1 MSYHSMEKWRIIYK
15 LIKLLTFLIKTI
27 LYTSISNYKIMPT
40 RRQFIIGTALT
51 TLGLGAGATLTE
63 TETGKNAKKVI
74 SILAHSEEPGS
85 LENIAAETP
94 EEILR
99 SMHKVAN
106 HPRPDTKGKMEEDAF
121 NNLYDFLGEKTTK
134 ESKYNPLSSKRG
146 RTFEIDGVQYGIGI
160 DIINGEPRVSLSWT
174 SEKNSKKGKKI
185 EGKWY
190 FRLGV
195 DGQLRFADTHKS
207 ERIIKK
213 EEFVNLLKKLDY

>member
-1 MSYHSMEKWRIIYK
+1 
-15 LIKLLTFLIKTI
+15 
-27 LYTSISNYKIMPT
+27 MPT
-40 RRQFIIGTALT
+40 RRQFLTGTGLA
-51 TLGLGAGATLTE
+51 TLGVLTGASLTE
-63 TETGKNAKKVI
+63 TQTGRNAKKVI
-74 SILAHSEEPGS
+74 SVLTHSEEPGS
-85 LENIAAETP
+85 LENMAAETP

-121 NNLYDFLGEKTTK
+121 NNLYDFLWEKTTK
-134 ESKYNPLSSKRG
+134 ESKYNPLSDKRG
-146 RTFEIDGVQYGIGI
+146 RTFEIDGVQYGIGT
-160 DIINGEPRVSLSWT
+160 DVINGESRVSLSWT
-174 SEKNSKKGKKI
+174 SEKKSKKGKKI

-213 EEFVNLLKKLDY
+213 DEFISLLKKLDY